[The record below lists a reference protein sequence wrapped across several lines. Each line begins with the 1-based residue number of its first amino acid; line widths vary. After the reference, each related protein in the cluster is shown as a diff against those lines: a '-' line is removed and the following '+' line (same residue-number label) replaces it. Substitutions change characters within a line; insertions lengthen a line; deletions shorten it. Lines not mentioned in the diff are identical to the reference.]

1 MGRDVISLGLHSGW
15 PSGRSVEL
23 RSGCA
28 RREVVTVEEGK
39 TKLQE
44 LDISGRLNCD
54 RVLESLSVTTAE
66 ECRNRYQLVITVRSR
81 IVISGYLEHKHIGI
95 ERKEC
100 DDKV

>member
-1 MGRDVISLGLHSGW
+1 MGRDVI
-15 PSGRSVEL
+15 PSILLSRWRPSRSVEQ

-28 RREVVTVEEGK
+28 RREAVKVEENT

-44 LDISGRLNCD
+44 LDISGRVNCD

-66 ECRNRYQLVITVRSR
+66 EFRNRYQLVITVRSK
-81 IVISGYLEHKHIGI
+81 IGISGYLEHEHVGI
-95 ERKEC
+95 DTKRC